1 MNTENKDDLQCNKRK
16 KIHIKTEQKE
26 NKTSQKETLTTGNLK
41 SHLRKMRRKNEF
53 LVTLNSYLCALLF

>member
-26 NKTSQKETLTTGNLK
+26 NKTSQKEN
-41 SHLRKMRRKNEF
+41 
-53 LVTLNSYLCALLF
+53 